1 MILKYGGDTMP
12 RPMWSG
18 SISFGLINIPIKL
31 FNAVKRK
38 TIHFHQL
45 RASDGC
51 RIRLKK
57 VCEADG
63 SEVTAEE
70 IVKGYEVSPEQYV
83 TVTPTELEAA
93 MPKTNRAIE
102 IDDFVALEQIDPLY
116 FEQPYYLTPDKGAAK
131 AYSLLLS
138 ALQKT
143 NKVAIARFIL
153 RNKQYLCAIRP
164 SGDNRALTLSTMLY
178 ADEIIGSE
186 ELDELPANESQ
197 PSERE
202 MTMAVQLIESLTADF
217 QPTKYHDDYRKQVLA
232 LLEKKAEGK
241 LITAQPSAAPAG
253 KVIDLMAAL
262 EASLAAVQKPEKT
275 KTGRKKERAR

>member
-1 MILKYGGDTMP
+1 MP

-18 SISFGLINIPIKL
+18 SISFGLINIPVKL

-38 TIHFHQL
+38 TIRFHQL

-57 VCEADG
+57 VCETDG
-63 SEVTAEE
+63 EEVAASE
-70 IVKGYEVSPEQYV
+70 IVKGYEVSPDQYV
-83 TVTPTELEAA
+83 TVTTADLETA
-93 MPKTNRAIE
+93 MPEKNRAIE

-143 NKVAIARFIL
+143 SKVAIARFIL

-164 SGDNRALTLSTMLY
+164 SDDARALTLSTMLY
-178 ADEIIGSE
+178 ADELISSDELE
-186 ELDELPANESQ
+186 ELPSSDAK

-217 QPTKYHDDYRKQVLA
+217 QPEKYHDDHRKRVLA
-232 LLEKKAEGK
+232 LLEKKAEGQV
-241 LITAQPSAAPAG
+241 ITTQPAAAPAG

-262 EASLAAVQKPEKT
+262 EASLAAIAKPEKA

>member
-1 MILKYGGDTMP
+1 MP

-18 SISFGLINIPIKL
+18 SISFGLINIPVKL

-38 TIHFHQL
+38 TIRFHQL

-57 VCEADG
+57 VCETDG
-63 SEVTAEE
+63 EEVAASE
-70 IVKGYEVSPEQYV
+70 IVKGYEVSPDQYV
-83 TVTPTELEAA
+83 TVTTADLETA
-93 MPKTNRAIE
+93 MPEKNRAIE

-143 NKVAIARFIL
+143 SKVAIARFIL

-164 SGDNRALTLSTMLY
+164 SGDARALTLSTMLY
-178 ADEIIGSE
+178 ADELISSDELE
-186 ELDELPANESQ
+186 ELPSSDAK

-217 QPTKYHDDYRKQVLA
+217 QPDKYHDDHRKRVLA
-232 LLEKKAEGK
+232 LLEKKAEGQV
-241 LITAQPSAAPAG
+241 ITAQPAAAPAG

-262 EASLAAVQKPEKT
+262 EASLAAIAKPEKA

>member
-1 MILKYGGDTMP
+1 MP

-18 SISFGLINIPIKL
+18 SISFGLINIPVKL

-38 TIHFHQL
+38 TIRFHQL

-57 VCEADG
+57 VCETDG
-63 SEVTAEE
+63 EEVAASE
-70 IVKGYEVSPEQYV
+70 IVKGYEVSPDQYV
-83 TVTPTELEAA
+83 TVTTADLETA
-93 MPKTNRAIE
+93 MPEKNRAIE

-143 NKVAIARFIL
+143 SKVAIARFIL

-164 SGDNRALTLSTMLY
+164 SGDARTLTLSTMLY
-178 ADEIIGSE
+178 ADELISS
-186 ELDELPANESQ
+186 DELEDLPSSDAK

-217 QPTKYHDDYRKQVLA
+217 QPEKYHDDHRKRVLA
-232 LLEKKAEGK
+232 LLEKKAEGQV
-241 LITAQPSAAPAG
+241 ITAQPAAAPAG

-262 EASLAAVQKPEKT
+262 EASLAAIAKPEKA